1 MTNLSGINLN
11 NGSAVGS
18 NREGMDS
25 PSKGLALMPKY
36 EGYKDSQVQW
46 IGDIP
51 ANWDL
56 EKAKWLFYKAD
67 RKPLVDDD
75 IVTCFRDGQVTL
87 RKNRRTEG
95 FTNAL
100 KEHGYQRI
108 CKGDLVIHAMDA
120 FAGAIGVSDS
130 DGKSTPVYAACVPR
144 KKGKVN
150 SYYYAYYMRDLA
162 LSGFI
167 VSLAK
172 GIRER
177 STDFRFNDFAE
188 LLLPFPDYEEQTLI
202 ACFLD
207 KKTTQIDDA
216 IAIKEQQINLLKE
229 RKQIIIQQ
237 AVTQGLDPNVPMKD
251 SGVDWIG
258 EVPEHWECLNFRYLI
273 DVLTDYTANG
283 SFADLAKNVTY
294 LDEPSYSR
302 LVRLTDLRKNLLNDG
317 VYLSEKSHKYL
328 SKSELFGGE
337 LLMAN
342 VGAYAGL
349 AWIMP
354 KIQMPATLAPN
365 MLMLKLK
372 IEKVRVEYVSLLLN
386 SSKYWGYISTIAQS
400 AAQPKLNKEN
410 VRSLPIVLP
419 PIDEQCEIH
428 KSIMK
433 SSHAI
438 EEVIREQNTQI
449 EKLKEYKTTLINS
462 AVTGKIKITPEMVEQ

>member
-1 MTNLSGINLN
+1 MMKIS
-11 NGSAVGS
+11 
-18 NREGMDS
+18 E
-25 PSKGLALMPKY
+25 MPKY
-36 EGYKDSQVQW
+36 EVYKDSGVEW
-46 IGDIP
+46 LGDIP
-51 ANWDL
+51 SSWELKPGFVAFRESKSNNKGMKENTVL
-56 EKAKWLFYKAD
+56 SLSYGNIVVKPEEK
-67 RKPLVDDD
+67 LVGLVPESFENYQLVEPDD
-75 IVTCFRDGQVTL
+75 IIVRCTDLQNDKVSL
-87 RKNRRTEG
+87 RTGLAKN
-95 FTNAL
+95 
-100 KEHGYQRI
+100 
-108 CKGDLVIHAMDA
+108 KGI
-120 FAGAIGVSDS
+120 ITS
-130 DGKSTPVYAACVPR
+130 
-144 KKGKVN
+144 
-150 SYYYAYYMRDLA
+150 AYLNLRA
-162 LSGFI
+162 KSGFDARFLHYYLY
-167 VSLAK
+167 SLDTTK
-172 GIRER
+172 VLYKFGSGLRQNL
-177 STDFRFNDFAE
+177 SFLDFKR
-188 LLLPFPDYEEQTLI
+188 LPIFEIPEDTQKLI
-202 ACFLD
+202 SNYLD
-207 KKTTQIDDA
+207 KKTALIDEA
-216 IAIKEQQINLLKE
+216 ISIKEKQINLLKE

-258 EVPEHWECLNFRYLI
+258 KIPAHWECLNFRYLI

-328 SKSELFGGE
+328 SKSELLGGE

-365 MLMLKLK
+365 MFMLKLK
-372 IEKVRVEYVSLLLN
+372 IEKIRVEYVSLLLN

-438 EEVIREQNTQI
+438 EEVIREQNNQI